1 MAEDPLGSPNDA
13 APVDTDLH
21 LDVGGQVTLASL
33 TRLVESWTGFLGE
46 VGKSVTGNPAM
57 DAVRY
62 VVTQASGGSFALG
75 VRPQPAKDGV
85 PMSMMPRI
93 AGTVTSGI
101 RTLNREAK
109 RPAHFSDNALARL
122 RDLVRLVGPETLSL
136 KVSNGRGHPV
146 DLSSAVLANVDAVLA
161 AEVHTIGTI
170 EGELEGLIIHGAK
183 RFLLYDAL
191 TRRRVT
197 CYFGDAMS
205 WEGLRDVFGKR
216 MAVTGGIR
224 SRRSGERA
232 SINVSSYYVFPEESE
247 LPSADEVRGLIRNV
261 E

>member
-1 MAEDPLGSPNDA
+1 MVEDPLGSPNDA
-13 APVDTDLH
+13 KPEEFDLH
-21 LDVGGQVTLASL
+21 LDVDGHVTLASL
-33 TRLVESWTGFLGE
+33 TRLVESWTDFLGE
-46 VGKSVTGNPAM
+46 VGRSVTGNPAR

-75 VRPQPAKDGV
+75 VRPQPAKDSV
-85 PMSMMPRI
+85 PASMMPRI
-93 AGTVTSGI
+93 TGTVTAGI
-101 RTLNREAK
+101 RKLRHEAQ
-109 RPAHFSDNALARL
+109 RPEHFSDRALVKL
-122 RDLVRLVGPETLSL
+122 RDLARLVGPETPALR
-136 KVSNGRGHPV
+136 VGNGRGRPV
-146 DLSSAVLANVDAVLA
+146 ALSSTVLANVEAVLTS
-161 AEVHTIGTI
+161 EVHTIGTI

-183 RFLLYDAL
+183 RFLLYDGL
-191 TRRRVT
+191 TGRRVT
-197 CYFGDAMS
+197 CYFGDTMS

-247 LPSADEVRGLIRNV
+247 LPSADEVRGIVRNV